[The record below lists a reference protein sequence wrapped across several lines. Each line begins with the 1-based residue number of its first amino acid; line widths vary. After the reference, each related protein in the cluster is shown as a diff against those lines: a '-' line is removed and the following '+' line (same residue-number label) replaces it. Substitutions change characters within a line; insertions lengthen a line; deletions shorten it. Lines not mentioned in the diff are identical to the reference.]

1 MAVLRSGSGTGS
13 ARRGNSS
20 RGMRTISGA
29 SNTDNLETPDRRGTR
44 QAWYFRKGR
53 VPAGVPIPDV
63 RFDFITKEGYGKS
76 VLQKEQNVL
85 QALGQAADNARRY
98 KSLN

>member
-20 RGMRTISGA
+20 RGMRTI
-29 SNTDNLETPDRRGTR
+29 TDNLETPDRRGTR
-44 QAWYFRKGR
+44 QAGYYRKGR